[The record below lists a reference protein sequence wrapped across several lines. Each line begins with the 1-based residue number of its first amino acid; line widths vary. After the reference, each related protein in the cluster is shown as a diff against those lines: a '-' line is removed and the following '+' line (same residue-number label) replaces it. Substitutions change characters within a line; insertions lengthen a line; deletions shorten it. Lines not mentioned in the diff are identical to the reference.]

1 MFTGIVEEIGE
12 VIDVIKEDQN
22 AHFVIKS
29 VISSELKIDQ
39 SISHNGVCLT
49 VVEQQEDWHKVT
61 AISETLGITNL
72 NSLKKGD
79 LVNLERCLKV
89 GDRLDGHMVQGH
101 VDSTAKCIKV
111 TEENGS
117 WRYLFE
123 GNSEVKQ
130 LVVYK
135 GSICINGVSLTV
147 TKTMNQEIEVAIIPY
162 TYEHTNFQ
170 QIQVGDLVNIEFDI
184 LGKYFLKNA
193 KNLFWVIVRRPERLG
208 SLEFHRAV
216 DILMQ

>member
-111 TEENGS
+111 KEENGS

-193 KNLFWVIVRRPERLG
+193 KNLTGL
-208 SLEFHRAV
+208 
-216 DILMQ
+216 Q

>member
-111 TEENGS
+111 TE
-117 WRYLFE
+117 
-123 GNSEVKQ
+123 
-130 LVVYK
+130 
-135 GSICINGVSLTV
+135 
-147 TKTMNQEIEVAIIPY
+147 
-162 TYEHTNFQ
+162 
-170 QIQVGDLVNIEFDI
+170 
-184 LGKYFLKNA
+184 
-193 KNLFWVIVRRPERLG
+193 
-208 SLEFHRAV
+208 
-216 DILMQ
+216 

>member
-1 MFTGIVEEIGE
+1 M
-12 VIDVIKEDQN
+12 
-22 AHFVIKS
+22 IKS

-72 NSLKKGD
+72 NTLKRGD

-101 VDSTAKCIKV
+101 VDSVAKCIKI

-123 GNSEVKQ
+123 GSKEVEK

-147 TKTMNQEIEVAIIPY
+147 TKTINQEIEVAIIPY
-162 TYEHTNFQ
+162 TYEHTNFK
-170 QIQVGDLVNIEFDI
+170 QIEVGDLVNIEFDI
-184 LGKYFLKNA
+184 LGKYLLKNS
-193 KNLFWVIVRRPERLG
+193 KNLIGL
-208 SLEFHRAV
+208 
-216 DILMQ
+216 Q

>member
-12 VIDVIKEDQN
+12 VIDVIKENQN
-22 AHFVIKS
+22 VHFLIKS
-29 VISSELKIDQ
+29 VISCELKMDQ

-72 NSLKKGD
+72 KTLKKGD

-101 VDSTAKCIKV
+101 VDSVAKCIKI

-123 GNSEVKQ
+123 GSKEVEK

-147 TKTMNQEIEVAIIPY
+147 TKTINQEIEVAIIPY
-162 TYEHTNFQ
+162 TYEHTNFK
-170 QIQVGDLVNIEFDI
+170 QIEVGDLVNIEFDI
-184 LGKYFLKNA
+184 LGKYLLKNS
-193 KNLFWVIVRRPERLG
+193 KNLIGP
-208 SLEFHRAV
+208 
-216 DILMQ
+216 Q

>member
-79 LVNLERCLKV
+79 LVNLERCLRV

-147 TKTMNQEIEVAIIPY
+147 TKTINQEIEVAIIPY

-193 KNLFWVIVRRPERLG
+193 KNLTGL
-208 SLEFHRAV
+208 
-216 DILMQ
+216 Q

>member
-193 KNLFWVIVRRPERLG
+193 KNLTG
-208 SLEFHRAV
+208 
-216 DILMQ
+216 QQ

>member
-12 VIDVIKEDQN
+12 VIDIIKEDQN

-49 VVEQQEDWHKVT
+49 VVAQQEDWHKVT
-61 AISETLGITNL
+61 AISETLVITNL

-79 LVNLERCLKV
+79 LVNLERCLKI

-123 GNSEVKQ
+123 GNSEVEQ
-130 LVVYK
+130 LVVHK

-147 TKTMNQEIEVAIIPY
+147 TKTMNQELEVAIIPY

-193 KNLFWVIVRRPERLG
+193 KNLTEL
-208 SLEFHRAV
+208 
-216 DILMQ
+216 Q

>member
-72 NSLKKGD
+72 NSLNKGD

-193 KNLFWVIVRRPERLG
+193 KNLTGL
-208 SLEFHRAV
+208 
-216 DILMQ
+216 Q

>member
-1 MFTGIVEEIGE
+1 MFTGIVEELGE
-12 VIDVIKEDQN
+12 VIDVIKEDHN
-22 AHFVIKS
+22 IHFVIKS

-72 NSLKKGD
+72 NTLKRGD

-117 WRYLFE
+117 WRFLFK
-123 GNSEVKQ
+123 GNNEVEK
-130 LVVYK
+130 LVVHK

-147 TKTMNQEIEVAIIPY
+147 TRTINQEIEVAIIPY

-170 QIQVGDLVNIEFDI
+170 QIQAGDVVNIEFDI

-193 KNLFWVIVRRPERLG
+193 KNLTG
-208 SLEFHRAV
+208 
-216 DILMQ
+216 QQ

>member
-12 VIDVIKEDQN
+12 VIDVIIENQN
-22 AHFVIKS
+22 VHFLIKS
-29 VISSELKIDQ
+29 VISCELKIDQ

-49 VVEQQEDWHKVT
+49 VVEQQADWHKVT

-72 NSLKKGD
+72 KTLKKGD

-101 VDSTAKCIKV
+101 VDSVAKCIKI

-123 GNSEVKQ
+123 GNNEVEK

-147 TKTMNQEIEVAIIPY
+147 TKTINQEIEVAIIPY
-162 TYEHTNFQ
+162 TYEHTNFK
-170 QIQVGDLVNIEFDI
+170 QIEVGDLVNIEFDI
-184 LGKYFLKNA
+184 LGRYFLKNS
-193 KNLFWVIVRRPERLG
+193 KNFTGL
-208 SLEFHRAV
+208 
-216 DILMQ
+216 Q

>member
-1 MFTGIVEEIGE
+1 MFTGIVEDIGE
-12 VIDVIKEDQN
+12 VIDVIKENQN
-22 AHFVIKS
+22 IHFVIKS

-49 VVEQQEDWHKVT
+49 VVDQHEDWHKVT
-61 AISETLGITNL
+61 AISETLSITNL
-72 NSLKKGD
+72 KTLKKGD
-79 LVNLERCLKV
+79 LVNLERCLKI

-101 VDSTAKCIKV
+101 VDSMGKCIKI

-123 GNSEVKQ
+123 SNNDAEK

-147 TKTMNQEIEVAIIPY
+147 TKTNNQEIEVAIIPY
-162 TYEHTNFQ
+162 TYEHTNFK
-170 QIQVGDLVNIEFDI
+170 QIGVGDLVNIEFDI
-184 LGKYFLKNA
+184 LGKYFLKNS
-193 KNLFWVIVRRPERLG
+193 KNLTGL
-208 SLEFHRAV
+208 
-216 DILMQ
+216 Q

>member
-147 TKTMNQEIEVAIIPY
+147 TKTMNHEIEVAINPY

-170 QIQVGDLVNIEFDI
+170 QIQVGDLDNIEFDI

-193 KNLFWVIVRRPERLG
+193 KNLTGL
-208 SLEFHRAV
+208 
-216 DILMQ
+216 Q

>member
-79 LVNLERCLKV
+79 LVNWERCLKL

-111 TEENGS
+111 TEENGR

-193 KNLFWVIVRRPERLG
+193 KNLTGL
-208 SLEFHRAV
+208 
-216 DILMQ
+216 Q

>member
-29 VISSELKIDQ
+29 VISAELKIDQ
-39 SISHNGVCLT
+39 SIAHNGVCLT

-193 KNLFWVIVRRPERLG
+193 KNLTGL
-208 SLEFHRAV
+208 
-216 DILMQ
+216 Q

>member
-130 LVVYK
+130 LVVFK

-193 KNLFWVIVRRPERLG
+193 KNLTGL
-208 SLEFHRAV
+208 
-216 DILMQ
+216 Q

>member
-22 AHFVIKS
+22 VHFVIKS

-79 LVNLERCLKV
+79 LVNLERCLRV

-193 KNLFWVIVRRPERLG
+193 KNLTGL
-208 SLEFHRAV
+208 
-216 DILMQ
+216 Q

>member
-12 VIDVIKEDQN
+12 VIDLIKEDQN

-111 TEENGS
+111 TEESGS

-147 TKTMNQEIEVAIIPY
+147 TKTMNQELEVAIIPY

-193 KNLFWVIVRRPERLG
+193 KNLTGL
-208 SLEFHRAV
+208 
-216 DILMQ
+216 Q

>member
-184 LGKYFLKNA
+184 LGKYFLKNV
-193 KNLFWVIVRRPERLG
+193 KNLTGL
-208 SLEFHRAV
+208 
-216 DILMQ
+216 Q

>member
-12 VIDVIKEDQN
+12 VVDVIKEDQN

-130 LVVYK
+130 LVVHK

-147 TKTMNQEIEVAIIPY
+147 TKTLNQEIEVAIIPY

-193 KNLFWVIVRRPERLG
+193 KNLTGL
-208 SLEFHRAV
+208 
-216 DILMQ
+216 Q

>member
-147 TKTMNQEIEVAIIPY
+147 TKTMNHEIEVAIIPY

-193 KNLFWVIVRRPERLG
+193 KNLTGL
-208 SLEFHRAV
+208 
-216 DILMQ
+216 Q

>member
-111 TEENGS
+111 TEESGS

-123 GNSEVKQ
+123 GNSEVEQ
-130 LVVYK
+130 LVVHK

-162 TYEHTNFQ
+162 TYEHTNFK

-193 KNLFWVIVRRPERLG
+193 KNLTGL
-208 SLEFHRAV
+208 
-216 DILMQ
+216 Q

>member
-123 GNSEVKQ
+123 GNSEVEQ
-130 LVVYK
+130 LVVHK

-147 TKTMNQEIEVAIIPY
+147 TKTMNQELEVAIIPY

-193 KNLFWVIVRRPERLG
+193 KNLTEL
-208 SLEFHRAV
+208 
-216 DILMQ
+216 Q

>member
-135 GSICINGVSLTV
+135 GSICINGGSFTV
-147 TKTMNQEIEVAIIPY
+147 TKTINHEIEVAIIPY

-193 KNLFWVIVRRPERLG
+193 KNLTG
-208 SLEFHRAV
+208 
-216 DILMQ
+216 QQ

>member
-101 VDSTAKCIKV
+101 VDSIAKCIKV
-111 TEENGS
+111 TEESGS

-123 GNSEVKQ
+123 GNSEVEQ
-130 LVVYK
+130 LVVHK

-162 TYEHTNFQ
+162 TYEHTNFK
-170 QIQVGDLVNIEFDI
+170 QIKVGDLVNIEFDI

-193 KNLFWVIVRRPERLG
+193 KNLTGL
-208 SLEFHRAV
+208 
-216 DILMQ
+216 Q

>member
-49 VVEQQEDWHKVT
+49 VVAQQEDWHKVT

-147 TKTMNQEIEVAIIPY
+147 TKTMNHEIEVAIIPY

-193 KNLFWVIVRRPERLG
+193 KNLTGL
-208 SLEFHRAV
+208 
-216 DILMQ
+216 Q

>member
-123 GNSEVKQ
+123 GNSEVKH

-184 LGKYFLKNA
+184 IGKYILKNA
-193 KNLFWVIVRRPERLG
+193 KNLTGL
-208 SLEFHRAV
+208 
-216 DILMQ
+216 Q

>member
-12 VIDVIKEDQN
+12 VIDIIKEDQN

-147 TKTMNQEIEVAIIPY
+147 TKTMNHEIEVAIIPY

-193 KNLFWVIVRRPERLG
+193 KNLTEL
-208 SLEFHRAV
+208 
-216 DILMQ
+216 Q